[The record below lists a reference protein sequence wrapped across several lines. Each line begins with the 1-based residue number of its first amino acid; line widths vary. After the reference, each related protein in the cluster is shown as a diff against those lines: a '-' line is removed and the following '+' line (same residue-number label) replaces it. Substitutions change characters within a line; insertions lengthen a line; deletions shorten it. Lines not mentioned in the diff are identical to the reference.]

1 MTGPETI
8 PVGCPVT
15 GDEAEQMKKTI
26 LALSLVVLA
35 IPLGA
40 SVVQAGPIERACLA
54 SNRQAASRAV
64 CACIQSVA
72 DQTLRGGDQ
81 SRAAKFFANP
91 DRAQEVR
98 MSKRNSDN
106 EFWARYKA
114 FGTTAEASCAG

>member
-8 PVGCPVT
+8 PVGCPVV
-15 GDEAEQMKKTI
+15 GDEAEQMKKSI
-26 LALSLVVLA
+26 LAVSVVMLA
-35 IPLGA
+35 IPFGA
-40 SVVQAGPIERACLA
+40 SLVQAGPIERACLA
-54 SNRQAASRAV
+54 SNRQGVSRAV

-114 FGTTAEASCAG
+114 FGATAEASCAG